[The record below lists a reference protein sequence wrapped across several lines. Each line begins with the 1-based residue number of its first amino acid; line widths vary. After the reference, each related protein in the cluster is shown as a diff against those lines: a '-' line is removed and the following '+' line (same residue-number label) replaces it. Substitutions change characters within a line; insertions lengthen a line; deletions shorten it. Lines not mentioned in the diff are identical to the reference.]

1 MAGTAEVITQ
11 VERLP
16 GVRYPV
22 LVPNVKG
29 LENLLAVLSEHS
41 SSSSPPPTDEVAV
54 FIAATDAFSK
64 ANTNCTVAE
73 SLERTKQVV
82 HLALGKG
89 LRVRGYLSVVIACPY
104 SGPIDYRRVRDLTK
118 ELLDMGCY
126 EVSLGD
132 TTGMGNPHSIS
143 EMLNTVMS
151 TNPVEK
157 LAVSHKIRSRFIHF
171 SHANIVSRVM

>member
-1 MAGTAEVITQ
+1 MAGTQEVITQ
-11 VERLP
+11 MERLP

-41 SSSSPPPTDEVAV
+41 SSSPPPTDEIAV
-54 FIAATDAFSK
+54 FIATTDAFSK

-73 SLERTKQVV
+73 SLERIGEVV
-82 HLALGKG
+82 RLALGKG

-104 SGPIDYRRVRDLTK
+104 SGPVDYRNVRDLTK
-118 ELLDMGCY
+118 HLLDMGCY

-132 TTGMGNPHSIS
+132 TTGAGNPHSVT
-143 EMLNTVMS
+143 EMLNTVLS
-151 TNPVEK
+151 INPVEK
-157 LAVSHKIRSRFIHF
+157 LAVSHQIHLKSIYC
-171 SHANIVSRVM
+171 SHATPSRAM